1 MPPPEENWANK
12 LSLRLIKNPLMRRVL
27 KNSGYLFSATGI
39 SAGISLLQSILTGRL
54 LGVKGFGLLGVIFMF
69 TSVVNKFVSFRMS
82 ELVIKYVGHYSETG
96 DQKRAAAVYKAAALG
111 EMAASILA
119 FALIWLLSPLAAT
132 YLAKDASLANLFVV
146 YGLIVLANLIAESST
161 GILQSFDR
169 YGRIATFNLVQSLV
183 TLAILVVVFFAS
195 GDILQVLLAYLA
207 GKAAG
212 AFGLTITA
220 LNEATKRWGR
230 GWWKVP
236 LSLLRPQAREL
247 THFAVSTNLSATLS
261 LVNKDSELL
270 WVSFFR
276 GPVEAGFYKAALSI
290 TNLIQL
296 PISPLPQATY
306 PEIAR
311 EVSRK
316 NWNNVRII
324 LRQGSLLAGA
334 FSLVATILLALFGK
348 QVILLFYKDPGFL
361 PAYPALLILM
371 AGLLVA
377 NTFYWNRIALLALGL
392 PGFPTKLNLV
402 LAILKVIGVLLLVPK
417 FGYLASAALFS
428 GSYIIGTSLSAWKT
442 RQVLAARQ
450 SASIEVELQPSD
462 PSVYSDVAAQT
473 GPNSLGDDKPS

>member
-1 MPPPEENWANK
+1 MPTPEENWVQR

-27 KNSGYLFSATGI
+27 TNSSYLFSATGI
-39 SAGISLLQSILTGRL
+39 SAGISLVQSILTGRL

-82 ELVIKYVGHYSETG
+82 ELVIKYVGHYSEIG

-183 TLAILVVVFFAS
+183 TLAILFVVFLAH

-207 GKAAG
+207 GKAAS
-212 AFGLTITA
+212 AIGLTIAA
-220 LNEATKRWGR
+220 LNEATQRWGR
-230 GWWKVP
+230 GWWKAP
-236 LSLLRPQAREL
+236 LSLLRPKAREL
-247 THFAVSTNLSATLS
+247 THFAVSTNLSATFN

-270 WVSFFR
+270 WVSLFR
-276 GPVEAGFYKAALSI
+276 GPLEAGFYKTALAI

-306 PEIAR
+306 PELAR
-311 EVSRK
+311 EVTRK
-316 NWNNVRII
+316 NWSNVRYI
-324 LRQGSLLAGA
+324 LRQGSIWAGT
-334 FSLVATILLALFGK
+334 FSLIVTILLALFGK
-348 QVILLFYKDPGFL
+348 QVILLLYKDPGFL

-371 AGLLVA
+371 TGFLIA

-392 PGFPTKLNLV
+392 PDFPTKLNLV
-402 LAILKVIGVLLLVPK
+402 LAILKVIGVLLLVPR
-417 FGYLASAALFS
+417 FGYLASAALFA
-428 GSYIIGTSLSAWKT
+428 GSYIIGTSISAWKT
-442 RQVLAARQ
+442 HQVLSSRQDDPLQAA
-450 SASIEVELQPSD
+450 VLLPSD
-462 PSVYSDVAAQT
+462 PARTPSSSNSYSDK
-473 GPNSLGDDKPS
+473 KPS